1 MPLHRP
7 PCRCRIGKAAGVDR
21 APRDGPRRNQS
32 ETSWIRVAVVGFHFL
47 TFAGEHYVEIWNP
60 PEARAGATG
69 GSSAGS
75 TAGTRRDPSARK
87 PSAAA
92 GAKHKRVAPRVVEAR
107 MHHPPTA
114 VKIAPKPRAIEDD
127 APRAT
132 PAPASPSSPGTPDI
146 PRLFTPDGNVLRV
159 GTRGYHADVSR

>member
-1 MPLHRP
+1 MKRVGYGLLLL
-7 PCRCRIGKAAGVDR
+7 AF
-21 APRDGPRRNQS
+21 
-32 ETSWIRVAVVGFHFL
+32 TSL
-47 TFAGEHYVEIWNP
+47 TFARERYVEIWNP
-60 PEARAGATG
+60 PEAR
-69 GSSAGS
+69 AGS

>member
-1 MPLHRP
+1 MLLL
-7 PCRCRIGKAAGVDR
+7 AF
-21 APRDGPRRNQS
+21 
-32 ETSWIRVAVVGFHFL
+32 TSL
-47 TFAGEHYVEIWNP
+47 TFAGERYVEIWNP
-60 PEARAGATG
+60 PEARAGAT
-69 GSSAGS
+69 
-75 TAGTRRDPSARK
+75 RDPSARK

-132 PAPASPSSPGTPDI
+132 PAPASPSFPGTPDI

>member
-1 MPLHRP
+1 MLLL
-7 PCRCRIGKAAGVDR
+7 AF
-21 APRDGPRRNQS
+21 
-32 ETSWIRVAVVGFHFL
+32 TSL
-47 TFAGEHYVEIWNP
+47 TFAGERYVEIWNP

-114 VKIAPKPRAIEDD
+114 VKIAPKPRA
-127 APRAT
+127 T

>member
-1 MPLHRP
+1 MKRVGYGLLLL
-7 PCRCRIGKAAGVDR
+7 AF
-21 APRDGPRRNQS
+21 
-32 ETSWIRVAVVGFHFL
+32 TSL
-47 TFAGEHYVEIWNP
+47 TFAGERYVEIWNP

-69 GSSAGS
+69 GS
-75 TAGTRRDPSARK
+75 RRDPSARK

-132 PAPASPSSPGTPDI
+132 PAPASPSFPDTPDI

>member
-1 MPLHRP
+1 
-7 PCRCRIGKAAGVDR
+7 
-21 APRDGPRRNQS
+21 
-32 ETSWIRVAVVGFHFL
+32 
-47 TFAGEHYVEIWNP
+47 
-60 PEARAGATG
+60 
-69 GSSAGS
+69 
-75 TAGTRRDPSARK
+75 
-87 PSAAA
+87 

-132 PAPASPSSPGTPDI
+132 PAPASPSFPGTPDI

>member
-1 MPLHRP
+1 MKRVGYGLLLL
-7 PCRCRIGKAAGVDR
+7 AF
-21 APRDGPRRNQS
+21 
-32 ETSWIRVAVVGFHFL
+32 TSL
-47 TFAGEHYVEIWNP
+47 TFAGERYVEIWNP

-132 PAPASPSSPGTPDI
+132 PAPASPSFPGTPDI

-159 GTRGYHADVSR
+159 STRGYHADVSR